1 MIGQGP
7 KRHRG
12 LADDARGGLITFLI
26 EIAIVAALALVAL
39 LVSAVIL
46 LLV

>member
-12 LADDARGGLITFLI
+12 FVDDARGGLMTFLV
-26 EIAIVAALALVAL
+26 EIAIVVGLALVAL

>member
-12 LADDARGGLITFLI
+12 LVDDARGGLMTFLI
-26 EIAIVAALALVAL
+26 EIAIVAGLALAAL
-39 LVSAVIL
+39 LVSAAIL

>member
-1 MIGQGP
+1 MIGHEP

-12 LADDARGGLITFLI
+12 LIDDARGGLTTFLI
-26 EIAIVAALALVAL
+26 EIAIVAGLALGAL
-39 LVSAVIL
+39 LLSAVIL